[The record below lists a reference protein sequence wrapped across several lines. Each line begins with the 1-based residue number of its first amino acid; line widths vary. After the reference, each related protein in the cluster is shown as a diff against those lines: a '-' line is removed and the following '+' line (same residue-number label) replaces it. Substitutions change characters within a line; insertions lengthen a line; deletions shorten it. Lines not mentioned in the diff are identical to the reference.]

1 MILRARSLH
10 VHAREMDR
18 LTPGAR
24 IGDYRVER
32 ELRSD
37 DTGVIYEAEH
47 LVLPR
52 RAAVKVT
59 HHGSRSVAVQMMREA
74 CVLEALAHP
83 GVSRVYECG
92 VLPDKRP
99 WVARELIEGTS
110 LGELMQSGAIA
121 VADLVVLVRSVAE
134 ILQHAHARGVVHHR
148 LGEGAV
154 MKTPKRAFPYCVRGW
169 ADVVVHDS
177 ERGADASADIHALGV
192 LAYRALTGAPPA
204 PNASAQDQCPAA
216 PAELTS
222 LIDQMLG
229 DSRWRPTAGEVRDRA
244 AWLAQTLELVPQP
257 KPRWTPQHGLGDS
270 EPEPTPAVSE
280 LVVRIH

>member
-1 MILRARSLH
+1 
-10 VHAREMDR
+10 MDR
-18 LTPGAR
+18 LTPGTR

-52 RAAVKVT
+52 RAVVKVT

-110 LGELMQSGAIA
+110 LADLMHSGAIA

-134 ILQHAHARGVVHHR
+134 ILAHAHARGVVHHR
-148 LGEGAV
+148 LGDGAV
-154 MKTPKRAFPYCVRGW
+154 MKTPKRPFPYCVRGW

-177 ERGADASADIHALGV
+177 ERGADSSADIHALGV
-192 LAYRALTGAPPA
+192 LAYRALTGGPPA
-204 PNASAQDQCPAA
+204 AHASAQEQCPAA

-222 LIDQMLG
+222 LIDQMLAG

-244 AWLAQTLELVPQP
+244 AWLAQTLELVPAP
-257 KPRWTPQHGLGDS
+257 KPRWTPQHGLDDRAVT
-270 EPEPTPAVSE
+270 EPEPAPAVSDF
-280 LVVRIH
+280 VVRIH